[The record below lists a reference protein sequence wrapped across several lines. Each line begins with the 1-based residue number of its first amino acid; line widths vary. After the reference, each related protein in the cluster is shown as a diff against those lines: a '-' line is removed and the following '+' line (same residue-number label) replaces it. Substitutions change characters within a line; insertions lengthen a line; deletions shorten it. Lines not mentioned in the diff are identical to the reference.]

1 MHRLAVDHG
10 VDGLIVS
17 NHGGRQN
24 DASPSAISA
33 LPRVVAA
40 INGRIPVFMDG
51 GIRRGGDI
59 AKALALGAT
68 AAFVGRPVLYG
79 LAADGARGAEAV
91 IGLLAAELV
100 RSMTLLGAT
109 SASAL
114 PDALESAN
122 GSLA

>member
-1 MHRLAVDHG
+1 
-10 VDGLIVS
+10 
-17 NHGGRQN
+17 
-24 DASPSAISA
+24 
-33 LPRVVAA
+33 
-40 INGRIPVFMDG
+40 
-51 GIRRGGDI
+51 
-59 AKALALGAT
+59 
-68 AAFVGRPVLYG
+68 
-79 LAADGARGAEAV
+79 V